1 MVKDIYRWKFSDN
14 NEKVVAKH
22 FSELIIEDMMT
33 YIKSPLKHSLDCF
46 IIHVGTNNF
55 RIDQH
60 PEIIAR
66 NIVEVANNSKTD
78 TRKVLIPSI
87 VPRRNNLNGKGRQV
101 SMFFKKFCMEN
112 VFVNVNHDNIKTWQH
127 CNYNGI
133 HLNTLASKTLAD
145 NFILALNRV
154 T

>member
-22 FSELIIEDMMT
+22 FRELIIEGMMT
-33 YIKSPLKHSLDCF
+33 YIKSPLKRSLDCF

-78 TRKVLIPSI
+78 TSKVLISSI
-87 VPRRNNLNGKGRQV
+87 VPRRNNVNGKGRQV

-112 VFVNVNHDNIKTWQH
+112 VFVNVNHDNIKT
-127 CNYNGI
+127 
-133 HLNTLASKTLAD
+133 
-145 NFILALNRV
+145 
-154 T
+154 

>member
-33 YIKSPLKHSLDCF
+33 YIKSPLKRGLDCF

-60 PEIIAR
+60 PEIIAG
-66 NIVEVANNSKTD
+66 NIVQVANNSKTD
-78 TRKVLIPSI
+78 TSKVLISSI
-87 VPRRNNLNGKGRQV
+87 VPRRNNVNGKGRQV

-112 VFVNVNHDNIKTWQH
+112 VFVNVNHDNIKT
-127 CNYNGI
+127 
-133 HLNTLASKTLAD
+133 
-145 NFILALNRV
+145 
-154 T
+154 